1 MAILVGID
9 EAGFG
14 PILGPLTVSSA
25 ILSVPHNLLDCDLW
39 QKLQKSV
46 ANRRKHLAGRLLI
59 CDSKKAYNK
68 SLGIKHLRRTVLA
81 CLQYL
86 GQRPQTLNELL
97 QMLCPDC
104 CERLSNYPW
113 YQEICEHRISADI
126 SDIEIAS
133 SVFVDDL
140 KSNGV
145 SLLRLESCCLDVEHY
160 NKMVSSVKNKANVLF
175 SATSSLIQQA
185 YNRFDSDDVQIVVDR
200 QGGRVHY
207 RRNLLRMFPDM
218 ELTILRE
225 TPANSSYKLES
236 NGRKMRL
243 HFVVGAED
251 RFLPVAL
258 ASMISK
264 YLRELL
270 VHNINRYFINLH
282 NDLKPTAGYWKDGS
296 RFIKDVKTNIPHL
309 NIDMNQLVRCR

>member
-25 ILSVPHNLLDCDLW
+25 ILSVHHDLLDCDLW

-59 CDSKKAYNK
+59 CDSKKAYSK

-81 CLQYL
+81 CLQCL

-113 YQEICEHRISADI
+113 YQEICEHRISTDI
-126 SDIEIAS
+126 ADIEIAS

-185 YNRFDSDDVQIVVDR
+185 YNRFDSDDIQIVVDR

-207 RRNLLRMFPDM
+207 RKNLLRMFPDM